1 MDLKKRINI
10 DFGRGHDSLSYQP
23 SFKKTGY
30 IDYSIFCVI
39 NIESYFQF
47 NAIATDNLDE
57 KYKLLPRVI
66 MGFENTKDPRTK
78 SIKLLSDLKEDFLNI
93 PHTRNIY
100 LYCNNISVDPNEVI
114 AYFLKHNFRLFIRSK
129 DYFDKMKADF
139 FISHDSRDKDEIA
152 RPLYEELSKRGY
164 KVWYDE
170 YSLNIGDSLTESIE
184 KGIASCRYG
193 IVVLSGNFLSNEKW
207 AKNELQSLKTK
218 QIVKNDKSLLPVWHN
233 IGPKDLEEN
242 FWILDKVG
250 GNTNQGIE
258 KLADQIERA
267 YKTA

>member
-23 SFKKTGY
+23 SFKKSGY

-39 NIESYFQF
+39 NLDNYFQF

-57 KYKLLPRVI
+57 NYKLLPQAI
-66 MGFENTKDPRTK
+66 AGFENTKDSKSK
-78 SIKLLSDLKEDFLNI
+78 SIKPLSQIKEDFLNI

-100 LYCNNISVDPNEVI
+100 LYCNELSVNADEVVK
-114 AYFLKHNFRLFIRSK
+114 YFLKYKFRLFIRSK
-129 DYFDKMKADF
+129 EYFDKMKADF
-139 FISHDSRDKDEIA
+139 FISHDSNDKDEVA

-184 KGIASCRYG
+184 KGITSCKYG
-193 IVVLSGNFLSNEKW
+193 IVIISKNFLSNEKW
-207 AKNELQSLKTK
+207 AKSELQSLKIK
-218 QIVKNDKSLLPVWHN
+218 QIVKNSKSLLPVWHN

-242 FWILDKVG
+242 FWLLDKLG
-250 GNTNQGIE
+250 GNTDQGIK
-258 KLADQIERA
+258 KLADQLEKV